1 MNVKIP
7 TLFRRNTLKK
17 PIFALLA
24 VLILTPACATGPG
37 SDSLERHETIPWIS
51 PGMPVHRWT
60 LPNGLKLIVLENH
73 SSPTFAW
80 QTWFR
85 VGSRDESP
93 GKTGLAHLFEHM
105 MFKGT
110 RFRKD
115 GEFSRLLDEAG
126 AEGEN
131 AFTSQ
136 DHTAYIQDLPV
147 ESLELIASLESE
159 RMRDL
164 IVDEAAFSTEREV
177 VQNERRMR
185 TENSPDGTIYQ
196 ELFGLAFDKQAY
208 HWPVI
213 GYEAD
218 LSSMKAEDAREFYDR
233 WYRPNNATIVVV
245 GDVQPARVLE
255 LVRKKYGKLEAGQ
268 AAPRNTTLDPPIL
281 KPRKK
286 ELRLNIQSEKLM
298 LGYRAPEADHA
309 DTPAIL
315 MLDAV
320 LAAGKSSRLSRALVE
335 TGIASVAYGYPL
347 MNVAPSLYLVGAT
360 LQPGRKAGD
369 AEQRILREISLLA
382 GKAPSKAEMSR
393 ALNQLEF
400 AFYSQLSTHAG
411 IANFLGEGET
421 DLGRFEKEFEFRDSL
436 RKVTPE
442 QVQAAARKWLS
453 PESRVTLVGKPKK

>member
-1 MNVKIP
+1 MTVKNLAPLLLI
-7 TLFRRNTLKK
+7 T
-17 PIFALLA
+17 LLA
-24 VLILTPACATGPG
+24 MQGCASSTLSSGHG
-37 SDSLERHETIPWIS
+37 THEKIAWIS
-51 PGMPVHRWT
+51 PGPSVHRWT
-60 LPNGLKLIVLENH
+60 LANGLKLIVLENH
-73 SSPTFAW
+73 TSPTFAW

-85 VGSRDESP
+85 VGSRDEVP
-93 GKTGLAHLFEHM
+93 GRTGLAHLFEHM

-110 RFRKD
+110 KYRKD

-147 ESLELIASLESE
+147 ESLELIANLESE
-159 RMRDL
+159 RMRGL
-164 IVDEAAFSTEREV
+164 IVDESAFSTEREV

-185 TENSPDGTIYQ
+185 MENSPDGTIYQ
-196 ELFGLAFDKQAY
+196 ELFGLAFDKQTY
-208 HWPVI
+208 RWPVI

-218 LSSMKAEDAREFYDR
+218 LAAMTAQDAREFYDR

-245 GDVQPARVLE
+245 GDVDPEAVHA
-255 LVRKKYGKLEAGQ
+255 LVVKKYGDLEPG
-268 AAPRNTTLDPPIL
+268 PTLSRNNAVDALIS
-281 KPRKK
+281 KPRRK
-286 ELRLNIQSEKLM
+286 ELQLNIQSQKIM
-298 LGYRAPEADHA
+298 MGYRAPEADHP

-335 TGIASVAYGYPL
+335 TGVAITSYGYPL

-360 LQPGRKAGD
+360 LQPGKSATEAEKLILVEIEKLSRKSPTA
-369 AEQRILREISLLA
+369 S
-382 GKAPSKAEMSR
+382 EMAR

-400 AFYSQLSTHAG
+400 AFFSQLSTHAG

-421 DLGRFEKEFEFRDSL
+421 DLGSFEKEFGFREAL
-436 RKVTPE
+436 RKVTPD
-442 QVQAAARKWLS
+442 QVRDIARKWLKAS
-453 PESRVTLVGKPKK
+453 SRITLIGKPKK

>member
-1 MNVKIP
+1 MNVKNLAP
-7 TLFRRNTLKK
+7 LLMT
-17 PIFALLA
+17 ALLGIEGCA
-24 VLILTPACATGPG
+24 STPAAIKT
-37 SDSLERHETIPWIS
+37 EKHETLAWIS
-51 PGMPVHRWT
+51 PGPSVHRWT
-60 LPNGLKLIVLENH
+60 LANGLKLIVLENRT
-73 SSPTFAW
+73 SPTFAW

-85 VGSRDESP
+85 VGSRDEAP
-93 GKTGLAHLFEHM
+93 GRTGLAHLFEHM

-110 RFRKD
+110 SFRKD

-147 ESLELIASLESE
+147 ESLELIASLENE
-159 RMRDL
+159 RMRGL

-185 TENSPDGTIYQ
+185 MENSPDGTIYQ

-208 HWPVI
+208 RWPVI
-213 GYEAD
+213 GYEPD
-218 LSSMKAEDAREFYDR
+218 LAAMTAQDAREFYDR

-245 GDVQPARVLE
+245 GDVDAEAVHA
-255 LVRKKYGKLEAGQ
+255 LVKRKYGSFEPGPSML
-268 AAPRNTTLDPPIL
+268 RNTVVDAPIS
-281 KPRKK
+281 KPRRK
-286 ELRLNIQSEKLM
+286 ELPLNIQSEKLM
-298 LGYRAPEADHA
+298 MGYRAPEADHP

-335 TGIASVAYGYPL
+335 SGIASTAYGYPL

-360 LQPGRKAGD
+360 LQPGKSASE
-369 AEQRILREISLLA
+369 AEKRILSEIEKLA
-382 GKAPSKAEMSR
+382 KKAPSQAEMSR
-393 ALNQLEF
+393 SLNQLEF
-400 AFYSQLSTHAG
+400 AFYSQLSTHSG

-421 DLGRFEKEFEFRDSL
+421 DLGRFEKEFEFREAL
-436 RKVTPE
+436 RKVQPK
-442 QVQAAARKWLS
+442 QVQEAARKWLS
-453 PESRVTLVGKPKK
+453 PDVRVTLIGKPKK